1 MGYQNLKPALEILS
15 QLLHRYLIEELHPSV
30 LPFQVSE
37 KSDKP
42 LMYRQQI
49 FTLNNMIETDDD
61 VIFVTYVIQ
70 IH

>member
-15 QLLHRYLIEELHPSV
+15 QLLHRYLIEELHSSV

>member
-1 MGYQNLKPALEILS
+1 MGCPNLKPALEILS
-15 QLLHRYLIEELHPSV
+15 QLLHRYLIEELKPSV

-42 LMYRQQI
+42 SMYRQQI

>member
-15 QLLHRYLIEELHPSV
+15 QLLHRYLIEELQPSV

-61 VIFVTYVIQ
+61 VIFFTYVIQ

>member
-15 QLLHRYLIEELHPSV
+15 QLLHRYLIEELQPSV

>member
-1 MGYQNLKPALEILS
+1 MGCPNLKPALEILS
-15 QLLHRYLIEELHPSV
+15 QLLHRYLIEELQPSV

-49 FTLNNMIETDDD
+49 FTLTNMIETD
-61 VIFVTYVIQ
+61 VIFVTYVIP